1 MGETVG
7 YGASTNAG
15 GGYTANQNPAPL
27 YGKNQTATTQQAA
40 TGKPLKSVRFHL
52 CTGEHDVS
60 DRFGNDDFIKFF
72 IEGPEIQ
79 GAPQSSTPPTP
90 GVPTFQLTRWAALNI
105 SLDVIRP
112 AQDSQTIKN
121 DLATS
126 LSTEGAF
133 VIYLGHTFIWTDAKK
148 SPVRIDLN
156 PGHVNNKT
164 KDYKKWLVT
173 ANELTKLI
181 NSSSFKAS
189 ALLLAACS
197 TSRCI
202 GKIASKTKHI
212 IGIDSGKNLVTPIVS
227 MSFAIESILDNILG
241 YSVVDSSKGYAV
253 RPNAIPTPQLTLK
266 KAVELGNTALQSGGV
281 TDKLLLLNGDGNFT
295 FSI

>member
-1 MGETVG
+1 MGDTAG
-7 YGASTNAG
+7 YGSSTNPG
-15 GGYTANQNPAPL
+15 GGYSNSQNPAPL
-27 YGKNQTATTQQAA
+27 YGKNQTTNTQQASP
-40 TGKPLKSVRFHL
+40 GKPLKSVRFHL
-52 CTGEHDVS
+52 CTGEHDIS
-60 DRFGNDDFIKFF
+60 GRFGNDDFIKFF

-79 GAPQSSTPPTP
+79 GASKPSTPPTP
-90 GVPTFQLTRWAALNI
+90 GVPTFQYTRWAALNI
-105 SLDVIRP
+105 SLDVIP
-112 AQDSQTIKN
+112 VAKDSQTIKN

-133 VIYLGHTFIWTDAKK
+133 VIYLGHTFIYTDTKK
-148 SPVRIDLN
+148 NPVRIDLN
-156 PGHVNNKT
+156 PGHVNKKT
-164 KDYKKWLVT
+164 KDYKKWLIS
-173 ANELTKLI
+173 ANELTKMI
-181 NSSSFKAS
+181 NSSNFKAS

-202 GKIASKTKHI
+202 GKIGSKTKHV

-241 YSVVDSSKGYAV
+241 YSVVDSSKGFAV
-253 RPNAIPTPQLTLK
+253 RPNAISIPQTSLK